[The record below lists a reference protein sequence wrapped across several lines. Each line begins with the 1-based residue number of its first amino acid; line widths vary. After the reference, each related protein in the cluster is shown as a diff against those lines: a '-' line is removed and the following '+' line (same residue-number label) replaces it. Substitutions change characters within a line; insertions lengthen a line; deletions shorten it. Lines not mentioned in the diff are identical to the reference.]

1 MHHKPNFLSGWW
13 NAVFVV
19 DSRWFSSH
27 FICCESLHASDLL
40 LVQVLAKTRV
50 KVLPPLKEHRVTD
63 ELEPRSEN
71 QAWVIE
77 LLLEALGSD
86 VLGISDLV
94 LVDVKVDVSLDKEN
108 VVNLMFTPHSVTRSL
123 VVNTGQEVE
132 VLEGNLLLLDTQFV
146 FKLALGSSLDT
157 SDGVL
162 KSRTSLGRDMKRV
175 RAASVGP
182 HIGEGNLLGSAL
194 LEEKFVFV
202 VKEENGEGTVKEA
215 LVDVGHE
222 MADLLASCAN
232 RFVVLI

>member
-1 MHHKPNFLSGWW
+1 
-13 NAVFVV
+13 
-19 DSRWFSSH
+19 
-27 FICCESLHASDLL
+27 
-40 LVQVLAKTRV
+40 
-50 KVLPPLKEHRVTD
+50 
-63 ELEPRSEN
+63 
-71 QAWVIE
+71 
-77 LLLEALGSD
+77 LLLEALRGN
-86 VLGISDLV
+86 VLSISDLV
-94 LVDVKVDVSLDKEN
+94 LIDVKVDVGLDEEN
-108 VVNLMFTPHSVTRSL
+108 VVNLMLTPHSVTGSL
-123 VVNTGQEVE
+123 VVNAGQEVE
-132 VLEGNLLLLDTQFV
+132 VLERDLLLLDTQFV
-146 FKLALGSSLDT
+146 LKLALGSSLDT